1 MSNVFVFEPFASVGE
16 VVGILTTEGSWI
28 YRVISYAEPLPPSEE
43 GMIKDFGA
51 IENNGTKELQAV
63 ELVKMRSNE
72 LGQFRFEV
80 LDNIKV
86 SVWQPKGAARFQS
99 KETIAWVTPLTKQK
113 DPTMKM
119 TEFFVYKG
127 DGVFFTVKND
137 SGEDLTKSRIQ
148 FYGWRFVLE
157 DWEAWIK
164 RRQKKLE
171 DALAAVEEEI
181 DRLKRERKES
191 EVRRKRVLL
200 RNLRERLAEV
210 EYELALGEPSKV
222 KRVVATGKG
231 GS

>member
-1 MSNVFVFEPFASVGE
+1 MSDVFVFEPFASVGE

-51 IENNGTKELQAV
+51 ISNNQTKEDQAV
-63 ELVKMRSNE
+63 SLIKMRSNE

-86 SVWQPKGAARFQS
+86 KLAQPKGLARFQS

-119 TEFFVYKG
+119 TEFFVYKT
-127 DGVFFTVKND
+127 DTVYFTVKNE

-157 DWEAWIK
+157 DWEAWL
-164 RRQKKLE
+164 RRKQKKLE
-171 DALAAVEEEI
+171 DALTAVEDEI
-181 DRLKRERKES
+181 EKLKRERKES

-200 RNLRERLAEV
+200 RNLRDRLAEV
-210 EYELALGEPSKV
+210 EYELALGEPSRV

>member
-119 TEFFVYKG
+119 TEFFVYKT
-127 DGVFFTVKND
+127 DTVYFTVKND

>member
-1 MSNVFVFEPFASVGE
+1 MSDVFVFEPFASVGE

-119 TEFFVYKG
+119 TEFFVYKT
-127 DGVFFTVKND
+127 DTVYFTVKND